1 MKCLCFILILLALT
15 NVLADTNVYK
25 KDFEETG
32 KAYYFEPSKEY
43 EGQKIAVGENCVKVV
58 VTCVDQAGTLIGPS
72 VELPL
77 SACTGQYLAEMVRY
91 PGGKCTLPDTQKYNK
106 EVISSKPEELVNYYN
121 NQPGGRPKYTFEV
134 KNKDTS
140 IGGGIFKN
148 KWMLIGIGGGALI
161 LIIIIVIIIVISK
174 KKDKK
179 DDYSRYSSNDKDMKA
194 ISEPY
199 IGLSN
204 NDSKDNFSI
213 GQPFNTSTTL
223 PTPLGEYNSWNRTGL
238 SSNSGSS
245 SNLLSAPAEP
255 KRVNSIT
262 FEEQENYSNLMKKH
276 MENSPKIQKSPS
288 FGKPTIPDE
297 YEKFKTFKVVR
308 KFTPQR
314 NDELVVENGHLVK
327 MIKSFEDGWTLCY
340 NINTKKE
347 GYIPKNKLAAFE
359 QPQKPQSIF
368 HSDTTSTSSS
378 AYSTKP
384 LLHSNSG
391 ASSNSYYSSNNS
403 YGRNRGRGVNSRN
416 NSNASSRTGT
426 GGRMGG
432 SPQNSANKYYRRPS
446 NDNYINNGY
455 ARGQNSRYDM

>member
-1 MKCLCFILILLALT
+1 MKCLYFILVLIALAK
-15 NVLADTNVYK
+15 VLADTNVYK
-25 KDFEETG
+25 KDFDKTG
-32 KAYYFEPSKEY
+32 KAYYFEPSKEF

-58 VTCVDQAGTLIGPS
+58 VTCKDQAGTVIGPS
-72 VELPL
+72 VEQEL
-77 SACTGQYLAEMVRY
+77 SMCTGVYSAEIVRY

-106 EVISSKPEELVNYYN
+106 EVISTKPDDLVKYYDG
-121 NQPGGRPKYTFEV
+121 QTGPREKYKFEV
-134 KNKDTS
+134 SNKDSS
-140 IGGGIFKN
+140 IGGSLFDN
-148 KWMLIGIGGGALI
+148 KWVLIGIGAAAL
-161 LIIIIVIIIVISK
+161 LLIIIVIVVIVVSK
-174 KKDKK
+174 KKDSK
-179 DDYSRYSSNDKDMKA
+179 DDYSRYSSSDKDMKA

-199 IGLSN
+199 IGLNN
-204 NDSKDNFSI
+204 NDTKDNFSI

-223 PTPLGEYNSWNRTGL
+223 PTPLGEYNSWNRSGM
-238 SSNSGSS
+238 SSNNNSS
-245 SNLLSAPAEP
+245 SNLLSTPAEP
-255 KRVNSIT
+255 KRVTSIT
-262 FEEQENYSNLMKKH
+262 FEEQQNYSNLMKKH
-276 MENSPKIQKSPS
+276 AESSPKIQKSPS
-288 FGKPTIPDE
+288 FGRPSIPDE

-314 NDELVVENGHLVK
+314 NDELVVESGHLVK

-347 GYIPKNKLAAFE
+347 GYIPKNKLAAFD

-368 HSDTTSTSSS
+368 HSDTTSTTSS

-391 ASSNSYYSSNNS
+391 ASSNSYYSNNNS
-403 YGRNRGRGVNSRN
+403 YGRNRGRGVNNRN
-416 NSNASSRTGT
+416 NSNASSRNGT

-432 SPQNSANKYYRRPS
+432 SPQNAANKYYRRPS